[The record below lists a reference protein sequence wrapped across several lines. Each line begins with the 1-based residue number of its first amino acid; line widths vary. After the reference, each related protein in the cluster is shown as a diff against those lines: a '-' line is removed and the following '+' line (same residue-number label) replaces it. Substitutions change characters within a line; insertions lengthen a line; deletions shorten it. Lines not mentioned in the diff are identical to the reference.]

1 MSEQMSLIFQECATD
16 KDIKDIYNFN
26 IHAFADTQDFEWSEE
41 NIKKEMGE
49 GWKLLSVSYNKD
61 IVAAVFL
68 KVEGDNLFTKN
79 TPIKIDYQGNGFSHM
94 IKDFYE
100 QFAQENNIHTI
111 LNYCPND
118 NFRMISLNEGH
129 DYTKTG
135 KILGDN
141 SNIIEW
147 KKSLK

>member
-1 MSEQMSLIFQECATD
+1 MSLVFQECGSD
-16 KDIKDIYNFN
+16 QEIKDIYNFN
-26 IHAFADTQDFEWSEE
+26 VHAFADTQDFEWSED
-41 NIKKEMGE
+41 NIKKELGE
-49 GWKLLSVSYNKD
+49 GWRLLSVSFDNS

-68 KVEGDNLFTKN
+68 KIEGSSLFTKN

-100 QFAQENNIHTI
+100 QFAEGKNIDTI
-111 LNYCPND
+111 INYCPND

-129 DYTKTG
+129 DYTRTG
-135 KILGDN
+135 KVLGEH

-147 KKSLK
+147 HKSLK